1 MEKTINFIITLFGG
15 LITFFTP
22 IWYKKYKASKNIN
35 NFRKHLN
42 IDEEIKLILRE
53 LRAKFGFHRV
63 SIQDFHNGTSSFSG
77 FSFKNTSM
85 RYEDCDSNT
94 KSIIKEYQN
103 IPCSIINDMLIR
115 LEKSSLGYIV
125 ATDDINYTLN
135 EDTVITHKMYGITQ
149 AYNFRIGNS
158 LIYGALTLSLTNG
171 RITLSEEDILDI
183 KAAIQKIFLLKNNK

>member
-1 MEKTINFIITLFGG
+1 
-15 LITFFTP
+15 
-22 IWYKKYKASKNIN
+22 
-35 NFRKHLN
+35 
-42 IDEEIKLILRE
+42 
-53 LRAKFGFHRV
+53 
-63 SIQDFHNGTSSFSG
+63 
-77 FSFKNTSM
+77 M